1 MVEFAHFVFDFEDI
15 FSCNR
20 VIICTENVSQID
32 DICTISQQTGAAL
45 CILPV
50 SAGKEAKKLLLGG
63 KEMKKVFAIILAV
76 ALTISAT
83 GCAKAVTTDTTTK
96 PAAATTTAAAAD
108 ATTTA
113 AATTAA
119 AGDNTLTV
127 WCWDPAFN
135 IYAMQEAE
143 KVYQKTNP
151 DFKLNIVETPWA
163 DIQTALTVAGSSG
176 DYSTLPDIFLCQDN
190 AFQKNV
196 ITFPDLFTD
205 LTSSGVA
212 FDQFG
217 GAKVAY
223 SVVDGKNYG
232 VPFDNGA
239 VINCMRTDVLEKAGF
254 TIADFTDIT
263 WSKYIEQGK
272 VVLEKTGMPLL
283 SMQAGESDLIM
294 MMMQSA
300 GASLF
305 DAEGKPTIVDNA
317 TLTEVL
323 NTYAEL
329 VKSGILVQVNSWDE
343 YIATL
348 TSSTV
353 ASTINGCW
361 ILGSIQT
368 AKDQSGLWAMTDM
381 PKLDNVATA
390 TNYSNNGGSS
400 WAVSSNC
407 KNVTLAADFL
417 SKTFAGSVSFYETIL
432 PSSGA
437 LATYIPAGASTV
449 YSQPSEFF
457 QGDKIFSKI
466 IDFAGKVPSNNTG
479 VYYYEARDA
488 VATALTNIIAG
499 ADTAT
504 ELKAAQ
510 DTVLFNMEG

>member
-1 MVEFAHFVFDFEDI
+1 MEE
-15 FSCNR
+15 
-20 VIICTENVSQID
+20 
-32 DICTISQQTGAAL
+32 AA
-45 CILPV
+45 
-50 SAGKEAKKLLLGG
+50 
-63 KEMKKVFAIILAV
+63 
-76 ALTISAT
+76 
-83 GCAKAVTTDTTTK
+83 
-96 PAAATTTAAAAD
+96 
-108 ATTTA
+108 
-113 AATTAA
+113 
-119 AGDNTLTV
+119 
-127 WCWDPAFN
+127 
-135 IYAMQEAE
+135 
-143 KVYQKTNP
+143 KVYQQTNP
-151 DFKLNIVETPWA
+151 DFVLNIVETPWQ

-176 DYSTLPDIFLCQDN
+176 DTSTLPDIFLCQDN

-205 LTSSGVA
+205 LTASGIA

-239 VINCMRTDVLEKAGF
+239 VINCMRTDVLEKAGY

-263 WSKYIEQGK
+263 WSKYIELGK
-272 VVLEKTGMPLL
+272 DVLAKTGMPLL

-300 GASLF
+300 GASMF
-305 DAEGKPTIVDNA
+305 DAEGKPTIVNNA

-329 VKSGILVQVNSWDE
+329 VKSGVLIQVNSWDE

-348 TSSTV
+348 TSGTA

-368 AKDQSGLWAMTDM
+368 AKDQSGLWSMTDM

-390 TNYSNNGGSS
+390 TNYSSNGGSS
-400 WAVSSNC
+400 WALSANC
-407 KNVTLAADFL
+407 KNVTLAEDFL
-417 SKTFAGSVSFYETIL
+417 SKTFAGSVPFYETIL

-437 LATYIPAGASTV
+437 LATYLPAGSSAV

-457 QGDKIFSKI
+457 QGDTIFSKI

-504 ELKAAQ
+504 ELQAAQ
-510 DTVLFNMEG
+510 DTVVFNMEG